1 MSILVGYQ
9 SSSKRFIRDD
19 SDGDKFDVWSPLYHN
34 RTTSNFRSRST
45 PHPRDD
51 CAECTNQSSSP
62 LSPVQKFGRMVLLH
76 FAAELWSYHAS
87 IRLGL
92 LVLLLAL
99 LWQIIL
105 FTYVLFTSICIIPHI
120 ILSTFMLAFIY
131 ILQIDK
137 KIISQRSK
145 RAALL
150 SHKIRNTAFLCFENL
165 GEMGLRRVTFV
176 IFLAPILLEM
186 WALTFLARLLSENGF
201 ARNNDEGGVIPRCSV
216 CVRFLLLE
224 MVLLVPIYF
233 HICINNDNNFNT
245 TSTRQNESDLKGSTV
260 NGKGEIQPILKIGTI
275 TITKKNTTTLS
286 KCQVHVLVY
295 LYLSAFLAT
304 IFLIEYSQIHRSIL
318 LARLFFFASSTF
330 LILFLSQRS
339 DDGRIVLLEIV
350 QSAIRFALIDALE
363 HVGEDAAE
371 DEMLKLAMLQRIVDY
386 WAYLLSTPSD
396 HNNSTNANN
405 RAQQYEMSEVIGISW
420 YALASMLSIT
430 TTQIRNEVHHAL
442 SGKNG
447 CQNQHSSICDLE
459 SMLSS
464 LDVSKRAESTI
475 MAYRTVIEECPP
487 SRKMAIILASM
498 CRCPALLSIFYL
510 YMSGS
515 IYQIHVTIALSP
527 LLLLELIRMKKWST
541 SCQYAM
547 RVRLQTEDHNYHDYT
562 FGLIPTEMEP
572 MDILLSRDDYSPG
585 NRGSAL
591 QVWVNLKDSIT
602 ALQLGLM
609 SVETAQLEKK
619 IALDVIPLGKFTYKI
634 SQKEI
639 PHSLMTLALDVWHV
653 YTKISSSR
661 FSQLCG
667 TGERQ
672 NQLSCDMVSNVQ
684 IIARRIQ
691 KVQANAFPPIPPIMN
706 GIKLVREYQWLSHQD
721 KYWTSI
727 TAAIGIY
734 KDVNYNDV
742 GVNTKE
748 YYSKVDDA
756 QEKCNRR
763 EINKRIYTHEYVGTC
778 NEVVLLNDYPH
789 SEKNRCTGKNMEHVK
804 IEDNSTNENDTL
816 ILSKTL
822 PDKKNREQAEV
833 FEEVNVEIDKSN
845 KDSDGKYIS
854 IEHVKKEPQQDAENR
869 RITSRMVDFEDKEP
883 SDSSYKLLDQN
894 KESVGAFTN
903 MLVDYASVES
913 QSTRYFGEISID
925 GKKEDKKFTYRNI
938 IKEIEVDSPS
948 DNSEKSEPILLLDHI
963 EDDLSLISDDGSWTE
978 VEHTDLGIISH
989 QISLEV
995 YTPDRNV
1002 FPNKIDVQNKKAI
1015 NKKYTN
1021 NSKFKMISARIS
1033 ALRTVA
1039 GSIATA
1045 KFRNRKEKNVSILEN

>member
-9 SSSKRFIRDD
+9 SSNKRFISDD
-19 SDGDKFDVWSPLYHN
+19 FDGDKFGVWSPLYHN
-34 RTTSNFRSRST
+34 RTTDGTHVLNTSKVRSRST

-51 CAECTNQSSSP
+51 CTECTNQSSSP

-76 FAAELWSYHAS
+76 FAADLWSYHAS

-105 FTYVLFTSICIIPHI
+105 FTYVLLNSICIIPHI
-120 ILSTFMLAFIY
+120 ILSTFMLAFLY
-131 ILQIDK
+131 ILQINK
-137 KIISQRSK
+137 KSILQRST

-150 SHKIRNTAFLCFENL
+150 SHEIRNTAFLCFENL

-186 WALTFLARLLSENGF
+186 WALTFLARSLSENGF
-201 ARNNDEGGVIPRCSV
+201 ARNNDDGGVIPRCSV

-224 MVLLVPIYF
+224 MVLLVPTYF

-245 TSTRQNESDLKGSTV
+245 TSTRQNESDLKGSTAD
-260 NGKGEIQPILKIGTI
+260 GKGEIQPILKIGKI
-275 TITKKNTTTLS
+275 TITKKNATTLS

-304 IFLIEYSQIHRSIL
+304 IFLIKYSQIHRSIL

-339 DDGRIVLLEIV
+339 EDGQIVLLEIV
-350 QSAIRFALIDALE
+350 QSAIRSALIDALE
-363 HVGEDAAE
+363 HVGEDAAAN
-371 DEMLKLAMLQRIVDY
+371 EMLKLAMLQRIVDY
-386 WAYLLSTPSD
+386 WAYLLPTPSD

-405 RAQQYEMSEVIGISW
+405 RAQQYEMSEVGGISW
-420 YALASMLSIT
+420 YALASMLST
-430 TTQIRNEVHHAL
+430 TTTEIRNEFPHAL

-447 CQNQHSSICDLE
+447 CQNQHSSICDLQ
-459 SMLSS
+459 SMFSS

-475 MAYRTVIEECPP
+475 MSYKTVIEECPP
-487 SRKMAIILASM
+487 SRKMAIILAFM
-498 CRCPALLSIFYL
+498 CRCPALLSIFCI

-515 IYQIHVTIALSP
+515 IYHMHVTITLSP
-527 LLLLELIRMKKWST
+527 LILLELIRMKKWPT
-541 SCQYAM
+541 SRQHVM
-547 RVRLQTEDHNYHDYT
+547 PVRLQTENHNY
-562 FGLIPTEMEP
+562 
-572 MDILLSRDDYSPG
+572 
-585 NRGSAL
+585 

-609 SVETAQLEKK
+609 SVETAQLGRGE
-619 IALDVIPLGKFTYKI
+619 ALDVIPLGKLTYKI

-639 PHSLMTLALDVWHV
+639 PHSFMTLALDIWHV

-672 NQLSCDMVSNVQ
+672 NQLSCAMVSNVQ
-684 IIARRIQ
+684 IVARRIQ
-691 KVQANAFPPIPPIMN
+691 KVQANAFTPIIN
-706 GIKLVREYQWLSHQD
+706 GIKLVREYKWLSHQD
-721 KYWTSI
+721 EYWTSRP
-727 TAAIGIY
+727 
-734 KDVNYNDV
+734 
-742 GVNTKE
+742 
-748 YYSKVDDA
+748 
-756 QEKCNRR
+756 Q
-763 EINKRIYTHEYVGTC
+763 
-778 NEVVLLNDYPH
+778 
-789 SEKNRCTGKNMEHVK
+789 SEKNCCTGKNMEHVK
-804 IEDNSTNENDTL
+804 IKNNSTNENDTL
-816 ILSKTL
+816 ILNKTL
-822 PDKKNREQAEV
+822 LDTQNREQSEV
-833 FEEVNVEIDKSN
+833 FKEFNVEIDKSN
-845 KDSDGKYIS
+845 KDSDEKYMS

-894 KESVGAFTN
+894 EELVGAFTN

-925 GKKEDKKFTYRNI
+925 GKKEDKKFTYRNREPGVI
-938 IKEIEVDSPS
+938 LKEIEVDSPS

-978 VEHTDLGIISH
+978 VEHTDLGH

-1002 FPNKIDVQNKKAI
+1002 FPNNIDVQNKTAI
-1015 NKKYTN
+1015 NKKYKN
-1021 NSKFKMISARIS
+1021 DSKFKMISARFS

-1045 KFRNRKEKNVSILEN
+1045 KFRDRKEKNVSILEN